1 MKNIMFNDKFCL
13 TQAVLEG
20 RKTMTRRMITAPKT
34 WHGLDV
40 YAFSVNK
47 DNLGNVMD
55 ISLVGDDGGSIEDEN
70 GSLGMIL
77 PKYKIGEEVAVS
89 QSYKNAGYASD
100 TIQEGRAVRKSVHS
114 EDWDDSMIGKLGEW
128 YIDQL
133 AGWNNKMFT
142 YPEMM
147 PHHIRITD
155 IRCERLQEIS
165 DEDCLNEGISRCCE
179 YYECSRGGYI
189 YDTTLWEPE
198 VCPCFG
204 TPQEAFASLIDK
216 VSGKGTWERNPLVF
230 VYEFEKVD

>member
-1 MKNIMFNDKFCL
+1 MKKIMFNDRFCL

-20 RKTMTRRMITAPKT
+20 RKTMTRRIITLKQEKWLRFIEGDNPIDWIRRIKYIPKE
-34 WHGLDV
+34 V
-40 YAFSVNK
+40 VSV
-47 DNLGNVMD
+47 
-55 ISLVGDDGGSIEDEN
+55 
-70 GSLGMIL
+70 
-77 PKYKIGEEVAVS
+77 A

-100 TIQEGRAVRKSVHS
+100 TIQRGRAVRKSIHS
-114 EDWDDSMIGKLGEW
+114 EDWDDEMIGKFGDW

-142 YPEMM
+142 LPEMM
-147 PHHIRITD
+147 PHQILITD
-155 IRCERLQEIS
+155 IHVDRLQDIS

-189 YDTTLWEPE
+189 YDTQLWEPE

-216 VSGKGTWERNPLVF
+216 VTGKGTWDRNPYVF
-230 VYEFEKVD
+230 VYDFELVK